1 MIWKN
6 PFQIKRLEH
15 TDSPS
20 VFLQLFNCS
29 ALKIL
34 ETDAFR
40 NVTFFTSSPGAGKTT
55 LFKAFSPEVLS
66 YICEQPRQS
75 SLLSLIHISEPTR
88 PY

>member
-55 LFKAFSPEVLS
+55 FDCTGTSFCTCIIE
-66 YICEQPRQS
+66 E
-75 SLLSLIHISEPTR
+75 
-88 PY
+88 

>member
-40 NVTFFTSSPGAGKTT
+40 NVTFLRVARGPAR
-55 LFKAFSPEVLS
+55 
-66 YICEQPRQS
+66 QPCLRHFH
-75 SLLSLIHISEPTR
+75 LKC
-88 PY
+88 